1 MVWVTVVEERGEVRN
16 KVVVEEEDLDKVL
29 VVKWEDEPIA
39 VSVLYYNLL

>member
-1 MVWVTVVEERGEVRN
+1 MVWVTVVEERGEVY

>member
-1 MVWVTVVEERGEVRN
+1 MVEERGEVRN

-29 VVKWEDEPIA
+29 MVKWEDEPIA